1 MSDKL
6 PLPNNKE
13 TKASFFKRCSA
24 TIKIDP
30 SDSKWSDPERV
41 VSACDMQWEK
51 AKKAAAMIMGSG
63 DNETVFMVK
72 SPEEIKA
79 SVDLQINAD
88 ADVANEV
95 FATLLNSATVAHI
108 LHLQT
113 RSYAK
118 HKALEGLYEG
128 LPDLA
133 DSLIESYQSKYGIAQ
148 YPAQSVQTPS
158 DALEFVKN
166 LREYV
171 NSNRYAVAKD
181 TELQNTTDEIVSLLD
196 STIYKLTFLN

>member
-1 MSDKL
+1 MSKEL
-6 PLPNNKE
+6 PLPKNKE
-13 TKASFFKRCSA
+13 TRADYMARCTA
-24 TIKIDP
+24 IKVDP

-41 VSACDMQWEK
+41 VATCTACWMK
-51 AKKAAAMIMGSG
+51 ARESAAMILGSG
-63 DNETVFMVK
+63 DEETLFIVK
-72 SPEEIKA
+72 PIEEIKA
-79 SVDLQINAD
+79 STEIQINAD

-95 FATLLNSATVAHI
+95 FATLLNSATIAHI

-118 HKALEGLYEG
+118 HKALENLYEG

-133 DSLIESYQSKYGIAQ
+133 DDLIESYQSKYGIAQ
-148 YPAQSVQTPS
+148 YPAQSVVTPS
-158 DALEFVKN
+158 DALDFVKG

-171 NSNRYAVAKD
+171 TTKRYAVAKD
-181 TELQNTTDEIVSLLD
+181 SELQNITDEITQLLD

>member
-1 MSDKL
+1 MSAEV
-6 PLPNNKE
+6 PLPKNKE
-13 TKASFFKRCSA
+13 TRADYMARCTA
-24 TIKIDP
+24 IKVDP

-41 VSACDMQWEK
+41 VATCTACWMK
-51 AKKAAAMIMGSG
+51 ARESAAMILGSG
-63 DNETVFMVK
+63 DQETLFMVK
-72 SPEEIKA
+72 PIEEIKA
-79 SVDLQINAD
+79 SKEIQINAD
-88 ADVANEV
+88 AEVANEV

-118 HKALEGLYEG
+118 HKALEDLYES

-148 YPAQSVQTPS
+148 YPAQSVATPDDS
-158 DALEFVKN
+158 LEFVKG

-171 NSNRYAVAKD
+171 STKRFAVAKD
-181 TELQNTTDEIVSLLD
+181 SELQNITDEIVQLLD
-196 STIYKLTFLN
+196 STIYKLTFLS